1 MAGRCVSALALLPA
15 RARADSRAN
24 APRPLA
30 RHAAGPNHDGTRTFG
45 DAVLLELNATGTER
59 LIYQPSYYIIGH
71 VSRYA
76 RPGSRLVPS
85 GGRGVAA
92 SAADYDG
99 VRAYALGQ
107 AASTDALLA
116 VAFAAADGRSFA
128 AVVANPSDAAAT
140 FDLIDAGAQGGARAA
155 TTTLPPHT
163 IATYSWPA

>member
-1 MAGRCVSALALLPA
+1 M
-15 RARADSRAN
+15 
-24 APRPLA
+24 
-30 RHAAGPNHDGTRTFG
+30 
-45 DAVLLELNATGTER
+45 LLELNATGTER